1 MELILEKSLEHQQN
15 AVDAVADVFAGV
27 RIDPPAEYYEN
38 PVLDV
43 SDGRLFANIAD
54 VQARLGVPAEMRG
67 ATRVPHDYLPLDVK
81 METGT
86 GKTYVYTKTI
96 FELHRRYGFNK
107 FVVAVPSLAIKAG
120 AEQFMT
126 DGAARKHFADV
137 CGYDTTLD
145 VQVLEAAKAA
155 KKSRR
160 ESFPAAVWEFVKA
173 TKEAKQRISVLL
185 VNMQLLSNAKMLSKE
200 YDSMF
205 EMMRRPFD
213 AIRATRPV
221 VIIDEPHRFERTQE
235 AYKKIE
241 NELRPQCVIRYGATF
256 PEVRLGGKRNL
267 PKPKDYRN
275 LLYDLNACKAFNDG
289 LVKGIAKEHLESPE
303 GGDEIIKLIST
314 ETHQSARFQR
324 IAKGKATKTV
334 EVWQGDSLGIVH
346 EAFEGIEVAEI
357 GARDVTLSNGLVR
370 KMNDPIAAGP
380 HLRSYQDGMIQLALD
395 RHFETELENFRRG
408 TKIKTLALFF
418 ISDIR
423 SYRDVDGYLRERFE
437 FHLKARI
444 EKALAELT
452 PDEGEYRS
460 FLEASAANLALCHGG
475 YFAEDKTAADEA
487 TAKEVE
493 EILFG
498 KKQLLSFR
506 DDAGN
511 WNVRRFLFSKWTL
524 REGWDNPN
532 VFTIVKLRS
541 CGSETSLLQE
551 VGRGLRLPV
560 DENGNRVS
568 GEDFRLNYIVDFTEA
583 DFAERLVNQ
592 INAEVATFTV
602 ITEEKLAEVA
612 KKRRTAPEAL
622 FAELLT
628 KGLVDV
634 GRRVVDGK
642 MGALM
647 SDYPEFGAGVRRE
660 AVRDRNKKKDVRVKV
675 RKEQFA
681 ALKKLW
687 GMLNQ
692 RYMLFF
698 EGETEKMLEKAL
710 PSIWEK
716 DVFAESTLTS
726 KSQTVKTCAE
736 GLSVVEGTSAQYR
749 TERRLA
755 YGEFLKRLFA
765 ATRVPVRVLHSSLC
779 RYAAAHGA
787 PKAEHFTETTIVNFK
802 NALDDWKVE
811 KLQGFI
817 HYERAG
823 VPVVKTELTNADG
836 SVVAE
841 VSQGRIGRHLAE
853 GVPSAKYL
861 YDAKAYDSDLELE
874 DIGCDEIVSPEVDT
888 VTVYGKI
895 PTKSVAIPTIMG
907 GTYSPDFMYVVKRR
921 GGKSELNIVI
931 EVKDVEKDSD
941 LHKSESMKI
950 KCAEVFYEMLRK
962 DGIDVRYQ
970 KQLKNQKLADIIAQ
984 VMEKTDAGVEI
995 KVDVPEK
1002 ERFKTYLPYYSAV
1015 GKCGPFAVGQE
1026 VAQDGWVKVE
1036 GMGRLD
1042 DTQFVVKTEGVSME
1056 GLIEEGSYAIFRK
1069 LGGGGLEGKVLL
1081 VQRLDAGDSETGGA
1095 YTIKMFTRKGAKVV
1109 LKARN
1114 PGFPDIEL
1122 DNDAEYSTRYRAIAE
1137 FKGVIP

>member
-1 MELILEKSLEHQQN
+1 MELILEKSLAHQQN

-27 RIDPPAEYYEN
+27 RIDPPAEYYAN
-38 PVLDV
+38 PVINVGDA
-43 SDGRLFANIAD
+43 RLFANIAD

-67 ATRVPHDYLPLDVK
+67 ATTVPHAYLPLDVK

-107 FVVAVPSLAIKAG
+107 FVVTVPSLAIKAG

-173 TKEAKQRISVLL
+173 TKEAKRRISVLL

-289 LVKGIAKEHLESPE
+289 LVKGITKEHLESPE
-303 GGDEIIKLIST
+303 GGDEMIRLIST

-334 EVWQGDSLGIVH
+334 EVRQGDSLGIVH
-346 EAFEGIEVAEI
+346 EAFEGIEVTEI

-395 RHFETELENFRRG
+395 RHFETERENFRRG
-408 TKIKTLALFF
+408 TKIKTLVLFF

-423 SYRDVDGYLRERFE
+423 SYRDADGYLRERFE

-506 DDAGN
+506 DGAGN

-612 KKRRTAPEAL
+612 KRRGTASEAL

-642 MGALM
+642 METLM
-647 SDYPEFGAGVRRE
+647 SDYPEFGAGVRRG

-675 RKEQFA
+675 RKERFA
-681 ALKKLW
+681 ALKRLW
-687 GMLNQ
+687 EMLNQ

-698 EGETEKMLEKAL
+698 ESETGEMLEKAL

-726 KSQTVKTCAE
+726 RSQAVKTDEE

-755 YGEFLKRLFA
+755 YGVFLKRLFA
-765 ATRVPVRVLHSSLC
+765 ATRVPVKVLHKSLC

-802 NALDDWKVE
+802 NALDDWKVAN
-811 KLQGFI
+811 LQGRI
-817 HYERAG
+817 HYERAE

-836 SVVAE
+836 TVVAE

-853 GVPSAKYL
+853 GETSAKYL

-874 DIGCDEIVSPEVDT
+874 DIGCDEIVSPEIDT

-907 GTYSPDFMYVVKRR
+907 GTYSPDFMYVVKRK
-921 GGKSELNIVI
+921 GGKSELNVVI
-931 EVKDVEKDSD
+931 EVKDVEKESD
-941 LHKSESMKI
+941 LHKGEDMKI

-970 KQLKNQKLADIIAQ
+970 KQMKNQKLADIIAQ
-984 VMEKTDAGVEI
+984 VMEKTDRGVEI
-995 KVDVPEK
+995 RVDVPEK
-1002 ERFKTYLPYYSAV
+1002 ERFKTYLPLYSAV
-1015 GKCGPFAVGQE
+1015 GKCGPFADGQE
-1026 VAQDGWVKVE
+1026 VVQDGWVKVE
-1036 GMGRLD
+1036 GKGVLD
-1042 DTQFVVKTEGVSME
+1042 NTLFVVKTEGMSME
-1056 GLIEEGSYAIFRK
+1056 GLIEQGSYAIFRR
-1069 LGGGGLEGKVLL
+1069 LGGSLEGKVLL
-1081 VQRLDAGDSETGGA
+1081 VQRWEADDPENGGA
-1095 YTIKMFTRKGAKVV
+1095 YTIKKFARKGEKVV

-1114 PGFPDIEL
+1114 PDVEDIVL
-1122 DNDAEYSTRYRAIAE
+1122 ANDAEYSAKFRAIAE
-1137 FKGVIP
+1137 FKGVLA